1 MALDTAQLVVP
12 VCFMPTFD
20 AVHAIPP
27 RICISKYLLRIRI
40 LYLRPRFITASLYY
54 LVIAFDILGQ
64 DVLGP
69 EKKVA
74 LNSCIFSY

>member
-40 LYLRPRFITASLYY
+40 LYLRPRFNTGLFCLTFLVEMFY
-54 LVIAFDILGQ
+54 LGT
-64 DVLGP
+64 
-69 EKKVA
+69 EKIVA
-74 LNSCIFSY
+74 LNPCIFSLTE